1 MVMRIIII
9 IMMVMG
15 IVGKIIIKVGS
26 ALVHNSGVCDRL
38 GVPGK
43 ELGFSFFSAK
53 ALQYLCGVFHPPWH
67 SFREKVQF
75 CILLFLNKW

>member
-1 MVMRIIII
+1 
-9 IMMVMG
+9 MMVMG
-15 IVGKIIIKVGS
+15 IVGKIIIKVRS
-26 ALVHNSGVCDRL
+26 ALVHNTGVCDRL
-38 GVPGK
+38 WVPWK

-53 ALQYLCGVFHPPWH
+53 ALQYLCGVFNPPCH